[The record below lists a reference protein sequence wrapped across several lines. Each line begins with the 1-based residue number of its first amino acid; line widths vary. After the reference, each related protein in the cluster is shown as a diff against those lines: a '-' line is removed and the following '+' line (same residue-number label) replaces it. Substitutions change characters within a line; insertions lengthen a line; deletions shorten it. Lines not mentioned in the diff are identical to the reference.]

1 MDLPTVIQQLSAY
14 ARRNTGTKA
23 QLAGVTA
30 HWLGLRMEFGRVY
43 TGMLDDPLIRD
54 IVAEAALE
62 TACGW
67 RPGASD
73 VQTIY
78 CDGCCLDNGRP
89 GARAGFGV
97 YITTSGGAQ
106 VLAESF
112 RVPPADPQTNQRAEL
127 LALRYALSHVSEHP
141 STNFHIYT
149 DSQYAI
155 DCMEKWASGW
165 EASGWRKSNNKP
177 VLHADLIMDCLT
189 ARRRA
194 DTRVSLVHIAAHTG
208 LTDVHSRGNAMA
220 DRLAKAGAE
229 WGSATL

>member
-14 ARRNTGTKA
+14 SRRNVGAKA

-30 HWLGLRMEFGRVY
+30 QWLGLRMEMGRVY
-43 TGMLDDPLIRD
+43 EGMLDDPLIRD
-54 IVAEAALE
+54 IVLEAALE
-62 TACGW
+62 TACLW

-97 YITTSGGAQ
+97 FVTDGSGAQ

-112 RVPPADPQTNQRAEL
+112 RVPPSDPQTNQRAEL

-141 STNFHIYT
+141 SLNFHIYT
-149 DSQYAI
+149 DSQYGI
-155 DCMEKWASGW
+155 DCLEKWAPGW

-177 VLHADLIMDCLT
+177 VLHADLIADCVS

-194 DTRVSLVHIAAHTG
+194 GTRVRLVHIESHTG
-208 LTDVHSRGNAMA
+208 LADVHSRGNAMA

-229 WGSATL
+229 LPATC